1 MDRPNNQIRMNLAR
15 LLHISTDLKG
25 SQGFMWKKP
34 LQPVLDM
41 WLYHL
46 GNFPLQVSKKI
57 QTALNNINKL
67 LVYIS
72 EQYGRVWMA
81 GKDSFSLYPSLYVGY
96 MLHFKAI
103 SIFYWLLLFFIGS

>member
-25 SQGFMWKKP
+25 SQGFMWKKT

-57 QTALNNINKL
+57 QTALNNITNYWCTYL
-67 LVYIS
+67 NSMEECGWQARI
-72 EQYGRVWMA
+72 
-81 GKDSFSLYPSLYVGY
+81 
-96 MLHFKAI
+96 HFL
-103 SIFYWLLLFFIGS
+103 SIHLFM